1 MNALIDIAI
10 GSGAVG
16 AGLGLFEAGLWLK
29 TRRSE
34 TPAEHA
40 ELLPERAAV
49 RSLRAAERVVERPG
63 PAQPVDQGSG
73 QEAPPARAGARR

>member
-16 AGLGLFEAGLWLK
+16 AGLGLFEAGLWVR
-29 TRRSE
+29 TRRSQ

-40 ELLPERAAV
+40 ELLPASAAL
-49 RSLRAAERVVERPG
+49 RSLRAAGRGVERP
-63 PAQPVDQGSG
+63 ARQPIEERSG
-73 QEAPPARAGARR
+73 QEAPHARAGARR

>member
-16 AGLGLFEAGLWLK
+16 AGVGLFEAGLWVKARL
-29 TRRSE
+29 SG

-40 ELLPERAAV
+40 ELLEHAPLRSVRAP
-49 RSLRAAERVVERPG
+49 ERVVERPAS
-63 PAQPVDQGSG
+63 AQPVDQHSS